1 MPRWFFEKVGRKD
14 LKTIPREEREKE
26 VVCVCVLVRE
36 RKKKKTVKQTR
47 DKSVTDFFQTGA
59 GFYMHTLSREALL
72 ADKVRWG
79 SGADPSHSDD

>member
-1 MPRWFFEKVGRKD
+1 MRGKKQGVCACEKKGILQD
-14 LKTIPREEREKE
+14 GETD
-26 VVCVCVLVRE
+26 
-36 RKKKKTVKQTR
+36 R
-47 DKSVTDFFQTGA
+47 DKNAIDFFQFRA